1 VKNSVGNLGCVV
13 TLLLAPL
20 RDTSGYNTL
29 QQSQTKTQIERNF
42 QKAGQDLL
50 EKPTSYL
57 RNTLKDQMSQLDEM
71 TRMLKEKGL
80 AGSPNMSEGRRS
92 NYPAHINGPIERQ
105 TGYDPYQ
112 SSFAVTIGHS
122 HSADL
127 RSSFQPFAYRPEYR
141 GTGLQALNAITESSE
156 RGPADGLSST
166 LGTQQNFNNFAHYPQ
181 AEQNL
186 IEEPEENKL
195 LEDSFKREPRG
206 PAAGFA

>member
-1 VKNSVGNLGCVV
+1 M
-13 TLLLAPL
+13 
-20 RDTSGYNTL
+20 
-29 QQSQTKTQIERNF
+29 ERPT
-42 QKAGQDLL
+42 ADL
-50 EKPTSYL
+50 K
-57 RNTLKDQMSQLDEM
+57 NTLKDQISQLDEM

-80 AGSPNMSEGRRS
+80 AGSPNISEGRRA
-92 NYPAHINGPIERQ
+92 NYPTQLNGPIDRQ

-141 GTGLQALNAITESSE
+141 GTGLQGLNAITESSE

-166 LGTQQNFNNFAHYPQ
+166 LGTQQNFNNFGTYHQ

-206 PAAGFA
+206 PAVGVPQDDDVNVFENNISH

>member
-1 VKNSVGNLGCVV
+1 
-13 TLLLAPL
+13 
-20 RDTSGYNTL
+20 
-29 QQSQTKTQIERNF
+29 
-42 QKAGQDLL
+42 
-50 EKPTSYL
+50 
-57 RNTLKDQMSQLDEM
+57 M
-71 TRMLKEKGL
+71 
-80 AGSPNMSEGRRS
+80 
-92 NYPAHINGPIERQ
+92 
-105 TGYDPYQ
+105 
-112 SSFAVTIGHS
+112 TIGHS